1 MEQLTKTSSIHC
13 DPDRREIHF
22 TIAGLWTL
30 DAMQEFLRKLGGGAR
45 PLIETPGAFGALG
58 DLSQFVTQQ
67 RDVADAIGASLTA
80 AQQHGLDRFA
90 VVATSTLLQMQ
101 YRRLA
106 EGLEIEFFDS
116 VAAAQVWLRRPR

>member
-13 DPDRREIHF
+13 DRDRREIHF

-30 DAMQEFLRKLGGGAR
+30 DAMQDFLRKLGGGAK
-45 PLIETPGAFGALG
+45 PLVETPGAFGALG

-67 RDVADAIGASLTA
+67 RDVADAIRASLVA

-90 VVATSTLLQMQ
+90 VVATSALLQMQ

-106 EGLEIEFFDS
+106 EGLEVEFFDS
-116 VAAAQVWLRRPR
+116 VAAAQVWLRRLR